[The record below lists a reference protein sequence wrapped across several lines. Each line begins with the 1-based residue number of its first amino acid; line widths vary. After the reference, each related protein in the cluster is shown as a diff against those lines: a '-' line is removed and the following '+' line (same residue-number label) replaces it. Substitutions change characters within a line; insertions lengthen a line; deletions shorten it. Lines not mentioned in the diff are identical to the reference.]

1 MFVENTALFF
11 SDFGVDVAV
20 DGVTVRGIFDNA
32 YAGSAGGVGMAI
44 TNPALTL
51 PTSSVPADPVGK
63 TVVHASVTYAIAA
76 HEPDGTGISIL
87 LLERAS

>member
-1 MFVENTALFF
+1 MFVENTAPFF
-11 SDFGVDVAV
+11 SDFGVSVV
-20 DGVTVRGIFDNA
+20 LDGVSVRGIFDNE
-32 YAGSAGGVGMAI
+32 YAGSTGGVGMAM

-63 TVVHASVTYAIAA
+63 TVVKGAESFLIAA
-76 HEPDGTGISIL
+76 HEPDGTGMSIL